1 MTVLVTAASK
11 HGATLEIAEA
21 IARALEEHGPLMYP
35 RRTRVLHC
43 QTTRNAYLQVF
54 P

>member
-21 IARALEEHGPLMYP
+21 IARALDEHDVSAEFVGID
-35 RRTRVLHC
+35 R
-43 QTTRNAYLQVF
+43 
-54 P
+54 